1 LIDRPVLFEGWKA
14 DEVTEGELRK
24 MRKKIP
30 YVMCVATRC
39 THVHHTPTH
48 THTREH
54 VRRMSEGKIRK
65 VIELLQNNF
74 PPCVVVQLDRSMI
87 D

>member
-1 LIDRPVLFEGWKA
+1 VSCEKWEREYRTWCAWRQDVHICV
-14 DEVTEGELRK
+14 
-24 MRKKIP
+24 IP
-30 YVMCVATRC
+30 
-39 THVHHTPTH
+39 H
-48 THTREH
+48 THTRKH

-74 PPCVVVQLDRSMI
+74 PPCVVVQLDRFMI